1 MQKIKTFLT
10 YVDKAEEAARF
21 YVTLFPNSRI
31 VDIMPDMDGGV
42 LVVNFQLA
50 GQDYI
55 ALNGGPDFQFSQAMS
70 LFVTCENQAEVDDLW
85 AKLTADGG
93 EEVACGWL
101 RDRFGV
107 SWQIT
112 PRRMMELLSDPDPDR
127 VRRAFTAMMDM
138 VKLDIAALERAADG
152 A

>member
-1 MQKIKTFLT
+1 MQKITTFLT
-10 YVDKAEEAARF
+10 FKDRAEDAARF
-21 YVTLFPNSRI
+21 YVSLLPDSRI
-31 VDIMPDMDGGV
+31 VDIVPGLDGEV

-55 ALNGGPDFQFSQAMS
+55 ALNGGPSFAFSNAFS
-70 LFVTCENQAEVDDLW
+70 LMVTCEDQAEVDDLW
-85 AKLTADGG
+85 ARLTADGG

-101 RDRFGV
+101 KDRFGV

-112 PRRMMELLSDPDPDR
+112 PRRMMELLVDPDPQR
-127 VRRAFTAMMDM
+127 KRRAFTAMTEM

>member
-10 YVDKAEEAARF
+10 FVDQAEEAARF
-21 YVTLFPNSRI
+21 YLSVFPNSRI
-31 VDIMPDMDGGV
+31 GDIVPGMDGDA

-55 ALNGGPDFQFSQAMS
+55 ALNSGSDFQFTNAIS
-70 LFVTCENQAEVDDLW
+70 LFVTCEDQAEVDALW
-85 AKLTADGG
+85 AKLTAGGG

-101 RDRFGV
+101 KDRFGV
-107 SWQIT
+107 SWQIV
-112 PRRMMELLSDPDPDR
+112 PRRMMELLSDPDPER
-127 VRRAFTAMMDM
+127 SRRAFTAMTDM
-138 VKLDIAALERAADG
+138 VKLDVAALERAADG

>member
-21 YVTLFPNSRI
+21 YVTLFPNSRLLDI
-31 VDIMPDMDGGV
+31 VTGLDGEV